1 MSKNTSHYNWNLWSS
16 KNKKLTERKKVLLK
30 EIEDEYLDMIMPA
43 ILAAGEGRNQNFAP
57 YFKNENRIVIP
68 YDESKL
74 NYIVT
79 LAAICYK
86 YVDKAISYQID
97 AYRKTDVYK
106 QDQKQVDTILL
117 NLWDTDSA
125 EYYRQRNLFG
135 NRYPE
140 LQSLNL
146 NISKKE
152 TIQTGV
158 GAGGI
163 GTVER
168 KVIIYEPVL
177 EYKITKPILLT
188 SEKYSDQNRQ
198 SVTNVVSTFGEIL
211 RKNGEKE
218 LFDQWNGAK
227 GLKSLREMICQDA
240 EVVQSAKEIFDKTNS
255 VLLGKDIGGLKIILK
270 GVMEAKESEYS
281 IVISRTPID
290 VLRMADFKGMS
301 SCHSPPSGGSEGG
314 SYFYCAL
321 AESRNQGA
329 IAYLVKTEDLEKV
342 NLKSEEI
349 FIDYDRGIGGIQPIS
364 RLRIRRVVDEDRDLD
379 YMVPEEKVYGVQK
392 SFFYDS
398 VSKWAMKQ
406 QKDLFVDG
414 DDIYVPEKRD
424 LSYKGGSYSDSG
436 ESGLAEELR
445 KIIEYSIKINKG
457 DEAVINYK
465 GQVNQ
470 ISRLAHTGEEDE
482 DEVSNQCGDA
492 EASVDYWES
501 QFRRASYVTTNYEV
515 DCNGR
520 ALDEITVS
528 YEFAIEITDEFE
540 FNNKTYNFSKEKL
553 MDIVGNRHFEIDQGL
568 SYSFAIK
575 FEKYLKSIP
584 RFKDLYV
591 DYNLKTPLHFY
602 KDSVFF
608 NIEIQSNFPAAGE
621 VSYFNERFANCFSNY
636 ELYEFYDVCI
646 EFLKE
651 HKFYEDSAFD
661 KANKVSIQTFAE
673 DLFKTRNHFR
683 WNESDSEEGK
693 NVTFSLI
700 EDPEGKT
707 ADLSP
712 ENNPIVGI
720 IPYVYKKRW
729 AINDAF
735 ADKTTPFQ
743 RQFRYRVLQT
753 LKDGISYGQ
762 QPLGFMQSQPY
773 TTNERENTGRTP
785 SAKPPDWDNITSYL
799 FIDEDTNFLT
809 PKDKTVKIRVYFDI
823 TLDQQ
828 MSENELIGAMNYMD
842 IYGSEKYDELM
853 KILTDAFKETWKEIG
868 DTIIDKDTQ
877 RYHAKMDTPEPSSAN
892 DYKPLESGVKTGQ
905 LPLYTMDS
913 VEQPENKNESKQ
925 GKKLVINE
933 RFKRLLRN
941 IKK

>member
-30 EIEDEYLDMIMPA
+30 EIEDEYLNMIMPA

-57 YFKNENRIVIP
+57 YFGNQNRIVIP

-218 LFDQWNGAK
+218 LFDEWNGAK
-227 GLKSLREMICQDA
+227 GLKSFREMICQDA

-255 VLLGKDIGGLKIILK
+255 VLLAKDIGSLKYILK

-281 IVISRTPID
+281 IVISRAPID
-290 VLRMADFKGMS
+290 VLRMADFRGMG
-301 SCHSPPSGGSEGG
+301 SCHSPPSRGGEGG

-329 IAYLVKTEDLEKV
+329 IAYLVRTEELEKV
-342 NLKSEEI
+342 NLKGEEI
-349 FIDYDRGIGGIQPIS
+349 FLDYDRGISGIEPTS
-364 RLRIRRVVDEDRDLD
+364 RLRIRRVIDEDRGVD

-414 DDIYVPEKRD
+414 DDVYVPEKRD

-436 ESGLAEELR
+436 EGGLAEELR

-470 ISRLAHTGEEDE
+470 ISRLAHSGEEDE
-482 DEVSNQCGDA
+482 DEVSNQCGEA
-492 EASVDYWES
+492 EAHVEYWEDE
-501 QFRRASYVTTNYEV
+501 FRSVGYVTTYYDV

-520 ALDEITVS
+520 ALDEIKVS
-528 YEFAIEITDEFE
+528 YNFAPEITDEFE
-540 FNNKTYNFSKEKL
+540 YNNKTYKFSEKKL
-553 MDIVGNRHFEIDQGL
+553 MEQVGSGYFGSNSGL
-568 SYSFAIK
+568 NYQFNLKLS
-575 FEKYLKSIP
+575 KYLESIP
-584 RFKDLYV
+584 KFKDIYSN
-591 DYNLKTPLHFY
+591 YNLKSDLQFY
-602 KDSVFF
+602 RDSVTFDITIS
-608 NIEIQSNFPAAGE
+608 NNFPTTQE
-621 VSYFNERFANCFSNY
+621 VTYFNQKFKEAFSYY

-646 EFLKE
+646 EFLEE

-693 NVTFSLI
+693 NDTFSLI

-720 IPYVYKKRW
+720 IPYVYEKRW

-753 LKDGISYGQ
+753 LKDGISYDQ
-762 QPLGFMQSQPY
+762 QPLKFMQSQPY
-773 TTNERENTGRTP
+773 TTSERENTGRTP
-785 SAKPPDWDNITSYL
+785 SAKLPDWDNIRSYL
-799 FIDEDTNFLT
+799 FIDEDINFLT
-809 PKDKTVKIRVYFDI
+809 PKDKTVKVRVYFDI

-892 DYKPLESGVKTGQ
+892 DYKPLESGVKTGK

-913 VEQPENKNESKQ
+913 VQQPENKNESKQ

>member
-1 MSKNTSHYNWNLWSS
+1 
-16 KNKKLTERKKVLLK
+16 
-30 EIEDEYLDMIMPA
+30 MIRPA
-43 ILAAGEGRNQNFAP
+43 VLAAGEGRNQNFAP
-57 YFKNENRIVIP
+57 YFNNQNRIVIP

-240 EVVQSAKEIFDKTNS
+240 EVVESAKEIFDKTNS

-290 VLRMADFKGMS
+290 VLRMADFRGMG

-364 RLRIRRVVDEDRDLD
+364 RLRIRRVVDEDRGLD

-406 QKDLFVDG
+406 QKDLFVDEDG
-414 DDIYVPEKRD
+414 IYVPEKRD

-457 DEAVINYK
+457 DEAVIIHK

-492 EASVDYWES
+492 EAHVEYWES

-540 FNNKTYNFSKEKL
+540 INNCYLLFCGL
-553 MDIVGNRHFEIDQGL
+553 PIYEICD
-568 SYSFAIK
+568 F
-575 FEKYLKSIP
+575 YL
-584 RFKDLYV
+584 
-591 DYNLKTPLHFY
+591 
-602 KDSVFF
+602 
-608 NIEIQSNFPAAGE
+608 
-621 VSYFNERFANCFSNY
+621 
-636 ELYEFYDVCI
+636 EL
-646 EFLKE
+646 
-651 HKFYEDSAFD
+651 
-661 KANKVSIQTFAE
+661 
-673 DLFKTRNHFR
+673 
-683 WNESDSEEGK
+683 
-693 NVTFSLI
+693 
-700 EDPEGKT
+700 
-707 ADLSP
+707 
-712 ENNPIVGI
+712 
-720 IPYVYKKRW
+720 
-729 AINDAF
+729 
-735 ADKTTPFQ
+735 
-743 RQFRYRVLQT
+743 
-753 LKDGISYGQ
+753 
-762 QPLGFMQSQPY
+762 
-773 TTNERENTGRTP
+773 
-785 SAKPPDWDNITSYL
+785 
-799 FIDEDTNFLT
+799 
-809 PKDKTVKIRVYFDI
+809 
-823 TLDQQ
+823 
-828 MSENELIGAMNYMD
+828 
-842 IYGSEKYDELM
+842 
-853 KILTDAFKETWKEIG
+853 
-868 DTIIDKDTQ
+868 
-877 RYHAKMDTPEPSSAN
+877 
-892 DYKPLESGVKTGQ
+892 
-905 LPLYTMDS
+905 
-913 VEQPENKNESKQ
+913 
-925 GKKLVINE
+925 
-933 RFKRLLRN
+933 
-941 IKK
+941 